1 MSSKITFNKRG
12 HLSKTQ
18 FISFQD
24 FEDYFV
30 KDNFYKR
37 PLIFEEFKEYLA
49 ELPNILQQDTISIW
63 VNGSFVTDEIE
74 PKDIDFLVFV
84 DKTIPDFS
92 KIITDFTKRFK
103 YIDVYFILRDDK
115 QEVFEEWLNYWK
127 YSFSH
132 SANGLYRK
140 GFLKLT
146 YKIRGGLIFDCW

>member
-1 MSSKITFNKRG
+1 MSSKIKFNKRG

-24 FEDYFV
+24 FEDNFV

-37 PLIFEEFKEYLA
+37 PLIFEEFKEYLT
-49 ELPNILQQDTISIW
+49 ELPGILQQDTIDIW

-84 DKTIPDFS
+84 DKNIQGFS
-92 KIITDFTKRFK
+92 NVITEYTKRFR
-103 YIDVYFILRDDK
+103 YVDVYFILKDDK
-115 QEVFEEWLNYWK
+115 QKVFEEWINYWI

-132 SANGLYRK
+132 SANGLHRK
-140 GFLKLT
+140 GFLN
-146 YKIRGGLIFDCW
+146 